1 MKLLIVGG
9 AGYVGSILQP
19 ALEAEHACRYLDL
32 KPVAG
37 AEDRTIV
44 GDVNDPDTVE
54 KALDGVESVLWL
66 AMGVKEGLDKAKGPM
81 DIDAAFDV
89 NVKAMYR
96 VLVAAGHAGIQ
107 RFVYASSLS
116 VYRTIGRRT
125 AFPLDEQEQPDA
137 WRPYGAT
144 KRLGEALGEMWV
156 QHELSA
162 TFLALRLFWP
172 RNDDD
177 WPGNEFHPERRG
189 HPLGPNDMRR
199 LFLAAVAF
207 TQPGFH
213 AVQTSGDL
221 VGAHLP
227 NNRVTELIG
236 WKPEGN

>member
-1 MKLLIVGG
+1 MKVLVVGG

-19 ALEAEHACRYLDL
+19 ALEAEHECRYLDL

-37 AEDRTIV
+37 AEDRTLI
-44 GDVNDPDTVE
+44 GDVNNPEVIAR
-54 KALDGVESVLWL
+54 ALEGMDSVLWL
-66 AMGVKEGLDKAKGPM
+66 AMGVKAGMDKGLGSIDV
-81 DIDAAFDV
+81 DAAFDV

-96 VLVAAGHAGIQ
+96 LLFAAGEAGVL

-116 VYRTIGRRT
+116 VYRTIGRRIT
-125 AFPLDEQEQPDA
+125 FPLTEQEKPDA
-137 WRPYGAT
+137 WRAYGVS

-156 QHELSA
+156 EQQLSA

-172 RNDDD
+172 RNEAD

-199 LFLAAVAF
+199 LFLAGLAF
-207 TQPGFH
+207 SRPGFY
-213 AVQTSGDL
+213 AMQTSGDL

-227 NNRVTELIG
+227 NTRATELLG
-236 WKPEGN
+236 WRPEGN

>member
-1 MKLLIVGG
+1 MKLLVVGG

-19 ALEAEHACRYLDL
+19 ALEAEHDCRYLDL

-37 AEDRTIV
+37 AEERTII
-44 GDVNDPDTVE
+44 GDVNNSETIE
-54 KALDGVESVLWL
+54 QALDGIESVLWL
-66 AMGVKEGLDKAKGPM
+66 AMGVKAGMDKGRGSV
-81 DIDAAFDV
+81 DVDAAFDV

-96 VLVAAGHAGIQ
+96 MLYAVSRAGVL

-125 AFPLDEQEQPDA
+125 TFPLDESEAPDA
-137 WRPYGAT
+137 WRAYGIS
-144 KRLGEALGEMWV
+144 KRLGESLGEMWV
-156 QHELSA
+156 EQHLSSS
-162 TFLALRLFWP
+162 FLALRLFWP
-172 RNDDD
+172 RNDQD

-199 LFLAAVAF
+199 LFLAAIAF
-207 TQPGFH
+207 SKPGYY

-227 NNRVTELIG
+227 NTRATEILG